1 MTNRISRLKTA
12 LFANTRE
19 ISLERALLYT
29 ASHRQTEGEPVIL
42 RRAKATAYILEHVEI
57 SIRDEELIAG
67 NRTVKPR
74 AGIMSPE
81 MDPYWLLKELDQF
94 PTRPQDR
101 FAISEEDKR
110 IYREELFPYWEKRS
124 MKDFINGQMTDEVK
138 AATSTQIFSINQTD
152 KGQGHIIIDY
162 PRLLNHGLGE
172 LVAQMQQHCQQ
183 QPENHFYQAALLLL
197 EASQK
202 HILRYAELAETMA
215 ANCTDAQR
223 REELLTIA
231 EISRHN
237 AQHKPQTFWQA
248 CQLFWYMNIILQYES
263 NASSLSL
270 GRFDQY
276 MLPFYQASLTQG
288 EDPAFLKELL
298 ESLWVKCND
307 IVLLR
312 STSSA
317 RYFAG
322 FPTGYTALLGGLTEN
337 GRSAVNVLSFLC
349 LDAYQSV
356 QLPQPNLG
364 VRTNALIDTP
374 FLMKT
379 AETIRLGTGIPQIFN
394 DEVVVPAFLNESN
407 ASSLSLGRFDQYM
420 LPFYQASLTQG
431 EDPAFLKELLESLWV
446 KCNDIVLLRS
456 TSSARYFAG
465 FPTGYTALLGG
476 LTENGRSAVNV
487 LSFLCLDAYQSV
499 QLPQP
504 NLGVRTNALID
515 TPFLMKTAET
525 IRLGTGIPQIF
536 NDEVVVPAFLNRGV
550 SLEDAR
556 DYSVV
561 GCVELSIPGR
571 TYGLH
576 DIAMFN
582 LLKVMEICLHEN
594 EGNAALT
601 YEGLLEQIRAKISHY
616 ITLMVEGSNICDIGH
631 RDWAPVP
638 LLSSFISDCLEKG
651 RDITDGGARYNFSG
665 VQGIGIAN
673 LSDSLHALKGMVFE
687 QQRLSFD
694 ELLSVLKA
702 NFATPEGEKVRA
714 RLINRFEKYGND
726 IDEVDNIS
734 AELLR
739 HYCKEVEKYQ
749 NPRGGYFTPGSYTVS
764 AHVPLGSVVGATP
777 DGRFAGEQLADGGLS
792 PMLGQD
798 AQGPTAVLKSVSKL
812 DNTLLSNGTLLNVK
826 FTPATLEGEAGL
838 RKLADFLRAF
848 TQLKLQHIQF
858 NVVNADT
865 LREAQQRPQDYAG
878 LVVRVAGY
886 SAFFVELSKEIQDD
900 IIRRTAHQ
908 L

>member
-1 MTNRISRLKTA
+1 MTNRIPRLKNA
-12 LFANTRE
+12 LFANPRE

-29 ASHRQTEGEPVIL
+29 ASHQQTEGEPVIL
-42 RRAKATAYILEHVEI
+42 RRAKATAHILDHVEI
-57 SIRDEELIAG
+57 AIRDEELIAG

-94 PTRPQDR
+94 AIRPQDR
-101 FAISEEDKR
+101 FEISDEDKQT
-110 IYREELFPYWEKRS
+110 YREVLYPYWENRS
-124 MKDFINGQMTDEVK
+124 MKDFINSQMTEEVK
-138 AATSTQIFSINQTD
+138 AAVGTQIFSVNQTD

-162 PRLLNHGLGE
+162 PRLLNNGLGA
-172 LVAQMQQHCQQ
+172 LVAEMRERCARDTQ
-183 QPENHFYQAALLLL
+183 NTFYAAALILL
-197 EASQK
+197 EASQR
-202 HILRYAELAETMA
+202 HILRYAALAEELAQSS
-215 ANCTDAQR
+215 DATR
-223 REELLTIA
+223 REELLA
-231 EISRHN
+231 MADISRHN

-248 CQLFWYMNIILQYES
+248 CQLFWYMNVILQYES
-263 NASSLSL
+263 NASSLSI

-288 EDPAFLKELL
+288 DDPAFLKELL

-307 IVLLR
+307 VVLLR

-364 VRTNALIDTP
+364 VRVNELIDRP
-374 FLMKT
+374 FLLKT

-394 DEVVVPAFLNESN
+394 DEV
-407 ASSLSLGRFDQYM
+407 
-420 LPFYQASLTQG
+420 
-431 EDPAFLKELLESLWV
+431 
-446 KCNDIVLLRS
+446 I
-456 TSSARYFAG
+456 
-465 FPTGYTALLGG
+465 
-476 LTENGRSAVNV
+476 
-487 LSFLCLDAYQSV
+487 
-499 QLPQP
+499 
-504 NLGVRTNALID
+504 
-515 TPFLMKTAET
+515 
-525 IRLGTGIPQIF
+525 
-536 NDEVVVPAFLNRGV
+536 VPAFLNRGV

-556 DYSVV
+556 DYAVV
-561 GCVELSIPGR
+561 GCVELSIPGK

-582 LLKVMEICLHEN
+582 LLKVMEIAMQEN
-594 EGNAALT
+594 EGNSGLT
-601 YEGLLEQIRAKISHY
+601 YEGLIEHIRARINHY
-616 ITLMVEGSNICDIGH
+616 IALMVEGSNICDIGH

-638 LLSSFISDCLEKG
+638 LLSSFISDCLETGK
-651 RDITDGGARYNFSG
+651 DITDGGARYNFSG

-673 LSDSLHALKGMVFE
+673 LSDSLHALKGLVFE

-694 ELLSVLKA
+694 KLLAVLKA

-726 IDEVDNIS
+726 IDDVDNIS

-739 HYCKEVEKYQ
+739 HYCKEVEKYR
-749 NPRGGYFTPGSYTVS
+749 NPRGGIFTPGSYTVS
-764 AHVPLGSVVGATP
+764 AHVPLGAVVGATP
-777 DGRFAGEQLADGGLS
+777 DGRLAGEQLADGGLS

-798 AQGPTAVLKSVSKL
+798 MQGPTAVLKSVSKL
-812 DNTLLSNGTLLNVK
+812 DNYLLSNGTLLNVK
-826 FTPATLEGEAGL
+826 FTPATLEGDAGL
-838 RKLADFLRAF
+838 QKLADFLRAF

-858 NVVNADT
+858 NVVNAET
-865 LREAQQRPQDYAG
+865 LREAQRRPQDFAG

>member
-1 MTNRISRLKTA
+1 MTNRTQRLKDR
-12 LFANTRE
+12 LFANPRE

-29 ASHRQTEGEPVIL
+29 ASHKQTEGEPVMI
-42 RRAKATAYILEHVEI
+42 RRAKATAWILDHVQI
-57 SIRDEELIAG
+57 SIRDDELIAG
-67 NRTVKPR
+67 NRTIKPR

-101 FAISEEDKR
+101 FNISEEDKR
-110 IYREELFPYWEKRS
+110 IYREELFPYWENRS
-124 MKDFINGQMTDEVK
+124 MKDFINAQMTDEVK
-138 AATSTQIFSINQTD
+138 NAVSTQIFSVNQTD

-162 PRLLNHGLGE
+162 PRLLENGLAA
-172 LVAQMQQHCQQ
+172 LVTEIKAVRQQHPQ
-183 QPENHFYQAALLLL
+183 NSFYQAVLILL
-197 EASQK
+197 EASRR
-202 HILRYAELAETMA
+202 HILRYAALADEMA
-215 ANCTDAQR
+215 ADCADEQR
-223 REELLTIA
+223 RKELETIA
-231 EISRHN
+231 NISRHN
-237 AQHKPQTFWQA
+237 AVHRPEDFWQA

-263 NASSLSL
+263 NASSISL

-276 MLPFYQASLTQG
+276 MLPYYQASLNRGQ
-288 EDPAFLKELL
+288 DPQFLQELL

-322 FPTGYTALLGGLTEN
+322 FPTGYTALLGGLTET
-337 GRSAVNVLSFLC
+337 GRSAVNILSFLS
-349 LDAYQSV
+349 LDAYQNV
-356 QLPQPNLG
+356 RLPQPNLG
-364 VRTNALIDTP
+364 VRVNELIDRP
-374 FLMKT
+374 FLRKT

-394 DEVVVPAFLNESN
+394 DEVV
-407 ASSLSLGRFDQYM
+407 
-420 LPFYQASLTQG
+420 
-431 EDPAFLKELLESLWV
+431 
-446 KCNDIVLLRS
+446 I
-456 TSSARYFAG
+456 
-465 FPTGYTALLGG
+465 
-476 LTENGRSAVNV
+476 
-487 LSFLCLDAYQSV
+487 
-499 QLPQP
+499 
-504 NLGVRTNALID
+504 
-515 TPFLMKTAET
+515 
-525 IRLGTGIPQIF
+525 
-536 NDEVVVPAFLNRGV
+536 PAFLNRGV

-582 LLKVMEICLHEN
+582 LLKVMEIVMLEN
-594 EGNAALT
+594 ESNPDIT
-601 YEGLLEQIRAKISHY
+601 WDGLINQIRDKIRYY
-616 ITLMVEGSNICDIGH
+616 IKLMVEGSNICDIGH

-638 LLSSFISDCLEKG
+638 LLSSFIEDCVQHG
-651 RDITDGGARYNFSG
+651 QDITAGGARYNFSG

-687 QQRLSFD
+687 QKRLSFA
-694 ELLSVLKA
+694 ELIAVLKA
-702 NFATPEGEKVRA
+702 NFQTPEGEKIRA

-734 AELLR
+734 ADLLR
-739 HYCKEVEKYQ
+739 FYCKEVEQYQ
-749 NPRGGYFTPGSYTVS
+749 NPRGGQFTPGSYTVS

-777 DGRFAGEQLADGGLS
+777 DGRLAGEQLADGGLS

-798 AQGPTAVLKSVSKL
+798 VQGPTAVLKSVSKL
-812 DNTLLSNGTLLNVK
+812 DNFLLSNGTLLNVK
-826 FTPATLEGEAGL
+826 FTPATLAGDSGL
-838 RKLADFLRAF
+838 NKLADFLQAF
-848 TQLKLQHIQF
+848 TRLKLQHIQF

-865 LREAQQRPQDYAG
+865 LREAQQRPQDFAG

-886 SAFFVELSKEIQDD
+886 SAFFVELSQEIQDD

>member
-1 MTNRISRLKTA
+1 MTNRIQRLKDA
-12 LFANTRE
+12 LFASPRE

-29 ASHRQTEGEPVIL
+29 ESHQQTEGEPVIL
-42 RRAKATAYILEHVEI
+42 RRAKATAYILDHVEI
-57 SIRDEELIAG
+57 AIRDDELIAG

-81 MDPYWLLKELDQF
+81 MDPYWLLKELEQF
-94 PTRPQDR
+94 ATRPQDR
-101 FAISEEDKR
+101 FTISEEDKR
-110 IYREELFPYWEKRS
+110 LYRDVLYPYWEKRS
-124 MKDFINGQMTDEVK
+124 MKDFINSQMTDEVK
-138 AATSTQIFSINQTD
+138 AAVSTQIFSVNQTD

-162 PRLLNHGLGE
+162 PRLLNNGLGA
-172 LVAQMQQHCQQ
+172 LVAEMNEHCQREPQ
-183 QPENHFYQAALLLL
+183 NDFYQAALMLL
-197 EASQK
+197 EASQR
-202 HILRYAELAETMA
+202 HILRYAALAEEMA
-215 ANCTDAQR
+215 EGYDETR
-223 REELLTIA
+223 RQELLTIA
-231 EISRHN
+231 ANSRHN

-248 CQLFWYMNIILQYES
+248 CQLFWYMNVILQYES
-263 NASSLSL
+263 NASSLSI

-288 EDPAFLKELL
+288 EDPAFLKEVL

-307 IVLLR
+307 VVLLR

-349 LDAYQSV
+349 LDAYQSI

-364 VRTNALIDTP
+364 VRVNEFIDRP
-374 FLMKT
+374 FL
-379 AETIRLGTGIPQIFN
+379 L
-394 DEVVVPAFLNESN
+394 
-407 ASSLSLGRFDQYM
+407 
-420 LPFYQASLTQG
+420 
-431 EDPAFLKELLESLWV
+431 
-446 KCNDIVLLRS
+446 
-456 TSSARYFAG
+456 
-465 FPTGYTALLGG
+465 
-476 LTENGRSAVNV
+476 
-487 LSFLCLDAYQSV
+487 
-499 QLPQP
+499 
-504 NLGVRTNALID
+504 
-515 TPFLMKTAET
+515 KTAET

-556 DYSVV
+556 DYAVV
-561 GCVELSIPGR
+561 GCVELSIPGK

-582 LLKVMEICLHEN
+582 LLKVMEIAMLEN
-594 EGNAALT
+594 EGNADLSYDAL
-601 YEGLLEQIRAKISHY
+601 LDHIRDKINHY
-616 ITLMVEGSNICDIGH
+616 IALMVEGSNICDIGH

-638 LLSSFISDCLEKG
+638 LLSSFISDCLGSGK
-651 RDITDGGARYNFSG
+651 DITDGGARYNFSG

-673 LSDSLHALKGMVFE
+673 LSDSLHALKGLVFE

-694 ELLSVLKA
+694 ELLAVLKA
-702 NFATPEGEKVRA
+702 NFATPEGEKIRA

-739 HYCKEVEKYQ
+739 HYCKEVEKYR
-749 NPRGGYFTPGSYTVS
+749 NPRGGQFTPGSYTVS
-764 AHVPLGSVVGATP
+764 AHVPLGAVVGATP

-798 AQGPTAVLKSVSKL
+798 MQGPTAVLKSVSKL
-812 DNTLLSNGTLLNVK
+812 DNYLLSNGTLLNVK

-838 RKLADFLRAF
+838 HKLADFLRAF
-848 TQLKLQHIQF
+848 TQLKLQHVQF

-865 LREAQQRPQDYAG
+865 LREAQQRPQDFAG

>member
-1 MTNRISRLKTA
+1 MTNRIQRLKDA
-12 LFANTRE
+12 LFASPRE

-29 ASHRQTEGEPVIL
+29 ESHQQTEGEPVIL
-42 RRAKATAYILEHVEI
+42 RRAKATAYILDKVEI
-57 SIRDEELIAG
+57 AIRDDELIAG

-81 MDPYWLLKELDQF
+81 MDPYWLLKELEQF
-94 PTRPQDR
+94 ATRPQDR
-101 FAISEEDKR
+101 FTISEDDKR
-110 IYREELFPYWEKRS
+110 LYRDVLYPYWEKRS
-124 MKDFINGQMTDEVK
+124 MKDFINSQMTGEVK
-138 AATSTQIFSINQTD
+138 AAVSTQIFSVNQTD

-162 PRLLNHGLGE
+162 SRLLNNGLGA
-172 LVAQMQQHCQQ
+172 LVAEMDEHCQREPQ
-183 QPENHFYQAALLLL
+183 NHFYQAALLLL
-197 EASQK
+197 EASQR
-202 HILRYAELAETMA
+202 HILRYAALAEA
-215 ANCTDAQR
+215 IAERSDEPR
-223 REELLTIA
+223 RQELLTIA
-231 EISRHN
+231 ANSRHN
-237 AQHKPQTFWQA
+237 ARYKPQTFWQA
-248 CQLFWYMNIILQYES
+248 CQLFWYMNVILQYES
-263 NASSLSL
+263 NASSLSI

-288 EDPAFLKELL
+288 EDSAFLKELL

-349 LDAYQSV
+349 LDAYQSI

-364 VRTNALIDTP
+364 VRVNEFIDRP
-374 FLMKT
+374 FL
-379 AETIRLGTGIPQIFN
+379 L
-394 DEVVVPAFLNESN
+394 
-407 ASSLSLGRFDQYM
+407 
-420 LPFYQASLTQG
+420 
-431 EDPAFLKELLESLWV
+431 
-446 KCNDIVLLRS
+446 
-456 TSSARYFAG
+456 
-465 FPTGYTALLGG
+465 
-476 LTENGRSAVNV
+476 
-487 LSFLCLDAYQSV
+487 
-499 QLPQP
+499 
-504 NLGVRTNALID
+504 
-515 TPFLMKTAET
+515 KTAET

-556 DYSVV
+556 DYAVV
-561 GCVELSIPGR
+561 GCVELSIPGK

-582 LLKVMEICLHEN
+582 LLKVMEIAMQEN
-594 EGNAALT
+594 EGNADLS
-601 YEGLLEQIRAKISHY
+601 YDGLLEHIRHKINHY
-616 ITLMVEGSNICDIGH
+616 IALMVEGSNICDIGH

-638 LLSSFISDCLEKG
+638 LLSSFISDCLVNGK
-651 RDITDGGARYNFSG
+651 DITEGGARYNFSG

-673 LSDSLHALKGMVFE
+673 LSDSLHALKGLVFE

-694 ELLSVLKA
+694 ELLAVLKA
-702 NFATPEGEKVRA
+702 NFATPEGEKIRA

-739 HYCKEVEKYQ
+739 HYCKEVEKYR
-749 NPRGGYFTPGSYTVS
+749 NPRGGQFTPGSYTVS
-764 AHVPLGSVVGATP
+764 AHVPLGAVVGATP

-798 AQGPTAVLKSVSKL
+798 MQGPTAVLKSVSKL
-812 DNTLLSNGTLLNVK
+812 DNYLLSNGTLLNVK
-826 FTPATLEGEAGL
+826 FTPATLEGDAGL
-838 RKLADFLRAF
+838 QKLADFLRAF
-848 TQLKLQHIQF
+848 TQLKLQHVQF

-865 LREAQQRPQDYAG
+865 LREAQQRPQDFAG

>member
-1 MTNRISRLKTA
+1 MTNRTQRLKDR
-12 LFANTRE
+12 LFANPRE

-29 ASHRQTEGEPVIL
+29 ASHKQTEGEPVMI
-42 RRAKATAYILEHVEI
+42 RRAKATAWVLDHVQI
-57 SIRDEELIAG
+57 SIRDDELIAG
-67 NRTVKPR
+67 NRTIKPR

-101 FAISEEDKR
+101 FNISEEDKR
-110 IYREELFPYWEKRS
+110 IYREELFPYWENRS
-124 MKDFINGQMTDEVK
+124 MKDFINSQMTDEVK
-138 AATSTQIFSINQTD
+138 TAVSTQIFSVNQTD

-162 PRLLNHGLGE
+162 PRLLENGLAA
-172 LVAQMQQHCQQ
+172 LVAELKALNKQHPQ
-183 QPENHFYQAALLLL
+183 NSFYQAVLILL
-197 EASQK
+197 EASQR
-202 HILRYAELAETMA
+202 HILRYAALADEMA
-215 ANCTDAQR
+215 ADCADEQR
-223 REELLTIA
+223 RKELETIA
-231 EISRHN
+231 NISRHN
-237 AQHKPQTFWQA
+237 AVHRPEDFWQA

-263 NASSLSL
+263 NASSISL

-276 MLPFYQASLTQG
+276 MLPYYQASLNRGQ
-288 EDPAFLKELL
+288 DPQFLQELL

-322 FPTGYTALLGGLTEN
+322 FPTGYTALLGGLTET
-337 GRSAVNVLSFLC
+337 GRSAVNILSFLS
-349 LDAYQSV
+349 LDAYQNV
-356 QLPQPNLG
+356 RLPQPNLG
-364 VRTNALIDTP
+364 VRVNELIDRP
-374 FLMKT
+374 FLRKT

-394 DEVVVPAFLNESN
+394 DEVV
-407 ASSLSLGRFDQYM
+407 
-420 LPFYQASLTQG
+420 
-431 EDPAFLKELLESLWV
+431 
-446 KCNDIVLLRS
+446 I
-456 TSSARYFAG
+456 
-465 FPTGYTALLGG
+465 
-476 LTENGRSAVNV
+476 
-487 LSFLCLDAYQSV
+487 
-499 QLPQP
+499 
-504 NLGVRTNALID
+504 
-515 TPFLMKTAET
+515 
-525 IRLGTGIPQIF
+525 
-536 NDEVVVPAFLNRGV
+536 PAFLNRGV

-582 LLKVMEICLHEN
+582 LLKVMEIVMLEN
-594 EGNAALT
+594 ESNPDIT
-601 YEGLLEQIRAKISHY
+601 WDGLINQIRDKIRYY
-616 ITLMVEGSNICDIGH
+616 IKLMVEGSNICDIGH

-638 LLSSFISDCLEKG
+638 LLSSFIEDCVQHG
-651 RDITDGGARYNFSG
+651 QDITEGGARYNFSG

-687 QQRLSFD
+687 QKRLSFA
-694 ELLSVLKA
+694 ELIAVLKA
-702 NFATPEGEKVRA
+702 NFQTPEGEKIRA

-734 AELLR
+734 ADLLR
-739 HYCKEVEKYQ
+739 FYCKEVERYQ
-749 NPRGGYFTPGSYTVS
+749 NPRGGHFTPGSYTVS

-777 DGRFAGEQLADGGLS
+777 DGRLAGEQLADGGLS

-798 AQGPTAVLKSVSKL
+798 VQGPTAVLKSVSKL
-812 DNTLLSNGTLLNVK
+812 DNFLLSNGTLLNVK
-826 FTPATLEGEAGL
+826 FTPATLAGDSGL
-838 RKLADFLRAF
+838 NKLADFLQAF
-848 TQLKLQHIQF
+848 TRLRLQHIQF

-865 LREAQQRPQDYAG
+865 LREAQQRPQDFAG

-886 SAFFVELSKEIQDD
+886 SAFFVELSQEIQDD

>member
-1 MTNRISRLKTA
+1 MTNRTQRLKDA
-12 LFANTRE
+12 LFASPRE

-29 ASHRQTEGEPVIL
+29 ASHRQTEGEPVII
-42 RRAKATAYILEHVEI
+42 RRAKATAYILDHVNI
-57 SIRDEELIAG
+57 AIRDEELIAG

-74 AGIMSPE
+74 AGIISPE

-94 PTRPQDR
+94 ATRSQDR
-101 FAISEEDKR
+101 FDISDEDKQT
-110 IYREELFPYWEKRS
+110 YRDVLYPYWEKRS
-124 MKDFINGQMTDEVK
+124 MKDFINSQMTAEVK
-138 AATSTQIFSINQTD
+138 AAVATQIFSVNQTD

-162 PRLLNHGLGE
+162 PRLLNNGLGA
-172 LVAQMQQHCQQ
+172 LVAEMREHCARDAH
-183 QPENHFYQAALLLL
+183 NAFYAAALLLL
-197 EASQK
+197 EASQR
-202 HILRYAELAETMA
+202 HILRYASLAEA
-215 ANCTDAQR
+215 LAVNSDAPR
-223 REELLTIA
+223 REELLKIA
-231 EISRHN
+231 DISRHN

-248 CQLFWYMNIILQYES
+248 CQLFWYMNVILQYES
-263 NASSLSL
+263 NASSLSI

-276 MLPFYQASLTQG
+276 MLPFYQASLSQG
-288 EDPAFLKELL
+288 EEPAFLKELL

-307 IVLLR
+307 VVLLR

-322 FPTGYTALLGGLTEN
+322 FPTGYTALLGGLTES

-364 VRTNALIDTP
+364 VRVNELID
-374 FLMKT
+374 
-379 AETIRLGTGIPQIFN
+379 R
-394 DEVVVPAFLNESN
+394 
-407 ASSLSLGRFDQYM
+407 
-420 LPFYQASLTQG
+420 
-431 EDPAFLKELLESLWV
+431 
-446 KCNDIVLLRS
+446 
-456 TSSARYFAG
+456 
-465 FPTGYTALLGG
+465 
-476 LTENGRSAVNV
+476 
-487 LSFLCLDAYQSV
+487 SFLL
-499 QLPQP
+499 
-504 NLGVRTNALID
+504 
-515 TPFLMKTAET
+515 KTAET

-556 DYSVV
+556 DYAVV
-561 GCVELSIPGR
+561 GCVELSIPGK

-582 LLKVMEICLHEN
+582 LLKVMEIAMQEN
-594 EGNAALT
+594 EGNAGLT
-601 YEGLLEQIRAKISHY
+601 YEELLEHIRSKINHY
-616 ITLMVEGSNICDIGH
+616 IALMAEGSNICDIGH

-638 LLSSFISDCLEKG
+638 LLSSFISDCLDAGK
-651 RDITDGGARYNFSG
+651 DITEGGARYNFSG

-673 LSDSLHALKGMVFE
+673 LSDSLHALKGLVFE
-687 QQRLSFD
+687 QQRLSFN
-694 ELLSVLKA
+694 ELLAVLKA
-702 NFATPEGEKVRA
+702 NFATPDGEKIRA

-726 IDEVDNIS
+726 IDDVDNIS

-739 HYCKEVEKYQ
+739 HYCKEVEKYR
-749 NPRGGYFTPGSYTVS
+749 NPRGGQFTPGSYTVS
-764 AHVPLGSVVGATP
+764 AHVPLGAVVGATP

-798 AQGPTAVLKSVSKL
+798 MQGPTAVLKSVSKL
-812 DNTLLSNGTLLNVK
+812 DNYLLSNGTLLNVK
-826 FTPATLEGEAGL
+826 FTPATLEGDAGL
-838 RKLADFLRAF
+838 QKLADFLRAF

-865 LREAQQRPQDYAG
+865 LREAQQRPQDFAG

>member
-1 MTNRISRLKTA
+1 MEFVMTNRTQRLKDR
-12 LFANTRE
+12 LFANPRE

-29 ASHRQTEGEPVIL
+29 ASHKQTEGEPVMI
-42 RRAKATAYILEHVEI
+42 RRAKATAWILDHVQI
-57 SIRDEELIAG
+57 SIRDDELIAG
-67 NRTVKPR
+67 NRTIKPR

-101 FAISEEDKR
+101 FNISEEDKR
-110 IYREELFPYWEKRS
+110 IYREELFPYWENRS
-124 MKDFINGQMTDEVK
+124 MKDFINAQMTDEVK
-138 AATSTQIFSINQTD
+138 NAVSTQIFSVNQTD

-162 PRLLNHGLGE
+162 PRLLENGLAA
-172 LVAQMQQHCQQ
+172 LVTEIKAVRQQHPQ
-183 QPENHFYQAALLLL
+183 NSFYQAVLILL
-197 EASQK
+197 EASQR
-202 HILRYAELAETMA
+202 HILRYAALADEMA
-215 ANCTDAQR
+215 ADCADEQR
-223 REELLTIA
+223 RKELETIA
-231 EISRHN
+231 NISRHN
-237 AQHKPQTFWQA
+237 AVHRPEDFWQA

-263 NASSLSL
+263 NASSISL

-276 MLPFYQASLTQG
+276 MLPYYQASLNRGQ
-288 EDPAFLKELL
+288 DPQFLQELL

-322 FPTGYTALLGGLTEN
+322 FPTGYTALLGGLTET
-337 GRSAVNVLSFLC
+337 GRSAVNILSFLS
-349 LDAYQSV
+349 LDAYQNV
-356 QLPQPNLG
+356 RLPQPNLG
-364 VRTNALIDTP
+364 VRVNELIDRP
-374 FLMKT
+374 FLRKT

-394 DEVVVPAFLNESN
+394 DEVV
-407 ASSLSLGRFDQYM
+407 
-420 LPFYQASLTQG
+420 
-431 EDPAFLKELLESLWV
+431 
-446 KCNDIVLLRS
+446 I
-456 TSSARYFAG
+456 
-465 FPTGYTALLGG
+465 
-476 LTENGRSAVNV
+476 
-487 LSFLCLDAYQSV
+487 
-499 QLPQP
+499 
-504 NLGVRTNALID
+504 
-515 TPFLMKTAET
+515 
-525 IRLGTGIPQIF
+525 
-536 NDEVVVPAFLNRGV
+536 PAFLNRGV

-582 LLKVMEICLHEN
+582 LLKVMEIVMLEN
-594 EGNAALT
+594 ESNPDIT
-601 YEGLLEQIRAKISHY
+601 WDGLINQIRDKIRYY
-616 ITLMVEGSNICDIGH
+616 IKLMVEGSNICDIGH

-638 LLSSFISDCLEKG
+638 LLSSFIEDCVQHG
-651 RDITDGGARYNFSG
+651 QDITAGGARYNFSG

-687 QQRLSFD
+687 QKRLSFA
-694 ELLSVLKA
+694 ELIAVLKA
-702 NFATPEGEKVRA
+702 NFQTPEGEKIRA

-734 AELLR
+734 ADLLR
-739 HYCKEVEKYQ
+739 FYCKEVEQYQ
-749 NPRGGYFTPGSYTVS
+749 NPRGGQFTPGSYTVS

-777 DGRFAGEQLADGGLS
+777 DGRLAGEQLADGGLS

-798 AQGPTAVLKSVSKL
+798 VQGPTAVLKSVSKL
-812 DNTLLSNGTLLNVK
+812 DNFLLSNGTLLNVK
-826 FTPATLEGEAGL
+826 FTPATLAGDSGL
-838 RKLADFLRAF
+838 NKLADFLQAF
-848 TQLKLQHIQF
+848 TRLRLQHIQF

-865 LREAQQRPQDYAG
+865 LREAQQRPQDFAG

-886 SAFFVELSKEIQDD
+886 SAFFVELSQEIQDD

>member
-1 MTNRISRLKTA
+1 MTNRTQRLKDA
-12 LFANTRE
+12 LFANPRE

-29 ASHRQTEGEPVIL
+29 ASYQQTEGEPVML
-42 RRAKATAYILEHVEI
+42 RRAKATAYILDHVNI
-57 SIRDEELIAG
+57 AIRDEELIAG

-94 PTRPQDR
+94 ATRPQDR
-101 FAISEEDKR
+101 FDISDEDKQT
-110 IYREELFPYWEKRS
+110 YREVLYPWWEKRS
-124 MKDFINGQMTDEVK
+124 MKDFINSQMTDEVK
-138 AATSTQIFSINQTD
+138 AAVGTQIFSVNQTD

-162 PRLLNHGLGE
+162 PRLLNNGLGA
-172 LVAQMQQHCQQ
+172 LVEEMREHCTRDT
-183 QPENHFYQAALLLL
+183 ENTFYAAALILL
-197 EASQK
+197 EASQR
-202 HILRYAELAETMA
+202 HILRYAVLAEEVATA
-215 ANCTDAQR
+215 SHGSR
-223 REELLTIA
+223 REELLKIA
-231 EISRHN
+231 ENSRHN

-248 CQLFWYMNIILQYES
+248 CQLFWYMNVILQYES
-263 NASSLSL
+263 NASSLSI

-276 MLPFYQASLTQG
+276 MLPFYQASLSQG
-288 EDPAFLKELL
+288 DDPAFLKELL

-307 IVLLR
+307 VVLLR

-322 FPTGYTALLGGLTEN
+322 FPTGYTALLGGLTES

-364 VRTNALIDTP
+364 VRVNELIDRP
-374 FLMKT
+374 FL
-379 AETIRLGTGIPQIFN
+379 L
-394 DEVVVPAFLNESN
+394 
-407 ASSLSLGRFDQYM
+407 
-420 LPFYQASLTQG
+420 
-431 EDPAFLKELLESLWV
+431 
-446 KCNDIVLLRS
+446 
-456 TSSARYFAG
+456 
-465 FPTGYTALLGG
+465 
-476 LTENGRSAVNV
+476 
-487 LSFLCLDAYQSV
+487 
-499 QLPQP
+499 
-504 NLGVRTNALID
+504 
-515 TPFLMKTAET
+515 KTAET

-556 DYSVV
+556 DYAVV
-561 GCVELSIPGR
+561 GCVELSIPGK

-582 LLKVMEICLHEN
+582 LLKVMEIAMQEN
-594 EGNAALT
+594 EGNADLS
-601 YEGLLEQIRAKISHY
+601 YEELLRHIRVKINHY
-616 ITLMVEGSNICDIGH
+616 IALMVEGSNICDIGH

-638 LLSSFISDCLEKG
+638 LLSSFISDCLVTG

-673 LSDSLHALKGMVFE
+673 LSDSLHALKGLVFE

-694 ELLSVLKA
+694 ELLAVLKA

-726 IDEVDNIS
+726 IDDVDNIS

-739 HYCKEVEKYQ
+739 HYCKEVEKYR
-749 NPRGGYFTPGSYTVS
+749 NPRGGQFTPGSYTVS
-764 AHVPLGSVVGATP
+764 AHVPLGAVVGATP
-777 DGRFAGEQLADGGLS
+777 DGRLAGEQLADGGLS

-798 AQGPTAVLKSVSKL
+798 MQGPTAVLKSVSKL
-812 DNTLLSNGTLLNVK
+812 DNYLLSNGTLLNVK
-826 FTPATLEGEAGL
+826 FTPATLEGDAGL
-838 RKLADFLRAF
+838 QKLADFLRAF

-865 LREAQQRPQDYAG
+865 LREAQQRPQDFAG

>member
-1 MTNRISRLKTA
+1 MTNRTQRLKDA
-12 LFANTRE
+12 LFASPRE

-29 ASHRQTEGEPVIL
+29 ASHQQTEGEPVII
-42 RRAKATAYILEHVEI
+42 RRAKATAYILDHVNI
-57 SIRDEELIAG
+57 AIRDEELIAG

-94 PTRPQDR
+94 STRPQDR
-101 FAISEEDKR
+101 FEIGEADKQT
-110 IYREELFPYWEKRS
+110 YRDVLYPYWEKRS
-124 MKDFINGQMTDEVK
+124 MKDFINSQMTDEVK
-138 AATSTQIFSINQTD
+138 AAVGTQIFSVNQTD

-162 PRLLNHGLGE
+162 PRLLNNGLGA
-172 LVAQMQQHCQQ
+172 LVEHMREYCARDAQ
-183 QPENHFYQAALLLL
+183 NTFYAAALILL
-197 EASQK
+197 EASQR
-202 HILRYAELAETMA
+202 HILRYAALAETLA
-215 ANCTDAQR
+215 IGCDDASR
-223 REELLTIA
+223 REELRKIA

-248 CQLFWYMNIILQYES
+248 CQLFWYMNVILQYES
-263 NASSLSL
+263 NASSLSI

-276 MLPFYQASLTQG
+276 MLPFYQASLSQG
-288 EDPAFLKELL
+288 DDPAFLKELL

-307 IVLLR
+307 VVLLR

-322 FPTGYTALLGGLTEN
+322 FPTGYTALLGGLTES

-364 VRTNALIDTP
+364 VRVNELIDSP
-374 FLMKT
+374 FL
-379 AETIRLGTGIPQIFN
+379 L
-394 DEVVVPAFLNESN
+394 
-407 ASSLSLGRFDQYM
+407 
-420 LPFYQASLTQG
+420 
-431 EDPAFLKELLESLWV
+431 
-446 KCNDIVLLRS
+446 
-456 TSSARYFAG
+456 
-465 FPTGYTALLGG
+465 
-476 LTENGRSAVNV
+476 
-487 LSFLCLDAYQSV
+487 
-499 QLPQP
+499 
-504 NLGVRTNALID
+504 
-515 TPFLMKTAET
+515 KTAET

-556 DYSVV
+556 DYAVV
-561 GCVELSIPGR
+561 GCVELSIPGK

-582 LLKVMEICLHEN
+582 LLKVMEIAMQEN
-594 EGNAALT
+594 EGNAALS
-601 YEGLLEQIRAKISHY
+601 YEGLLDHIRAKINHY
-616 ITLMVEGSNICDIGH
+616 IALMVEGSNICDIGH

-638 LLSSFISDCLEKG
+638 LLSSFISDCLESGK
-651 RDITDGGARYNFSG
+651 DITDGGARYNFSG

-673 LSDSLHALKGMVFE
+673 LSDSLHALKGLVFE

-694 ELLSVLKA
+694 ELLAVLKA

-726 IDEVDNIS
+726 IDDVDNIS

-739 HYCKEVEKYQ
+739 HYCKEVEKYR
-749 NPRGGYFTPGSYTVS
+749 NPRGGQFTPGSYTVS
-764 AHVPLGSVVGATP
+764 AHVPLGAVVGATP

-798 AQGPTAVLKSVSKL
+798 MQGPTAELKSVSKL
-812 DNTLLSNGTLLNVK
+812 DNYLLSNGTLLNVK
-826 FTPATLEGEAGL
+826 FTPATLEGDAGL
-838 RKLADFLRAF
+838 QKLADFLRAF

-858 NVVNADT
+858 NVVNAET
-865 LREAQQRPQDYAG
+865 LREAQQRPQDFAG

>member
-1 MTNRISRLKTA
+1 MTHRIQRLKDA
-12 LFANTRE
+12 LFAHPRE

-29 ASHRQTEGEPVIL
+29 ESHRQTEGEPVMI
-42 RRAKATAYILEHVEI
+42 RRAKATAHILDNVAI
-57 SIRDEELIAG
+57 SIRDDELIAG
-67 NRTVKPR
+67 NRTIKPR

-101 FAISEEDKR
+101 FAISDDDKR
-110 IYREELFPYWEKRS
+110 CYREELFPYWEKRS

-138 AATSTQIFSINQTD
+138 TAVGTQIFSVNQTD

-162 PRLLNHGLGE
+162 PRLLNNGLAA
-172 LVAQMQQHCQQ
+172 LVSEMKAHCAQ
-183 QPENHFYQAALLLL
+183 QPENHFYAAVLIVL
-197 EASQK
+197 EAAQR
-202 HILRYAELAETMA
+202 HILRYAVLAETLA
-215 ANCTDAQR
+215 AACPDATR
-223 REELLTIA
+223 RQELLSIA
-231 EISRHN
+231 ATSRHN
-237 AQHKPQTFWQA
+237 AEQRPEDFHQA

-263 NASSLSL
+263 NASSISL

-276 MLPFYQASLTQG
+276 MLPFWQASLNRGVDAQT
-288 EDPAFLKELL
+288 LRELL

-337 GRSAVNVLSFLC
+337 GRSAVNALSFMC

-356 QLPQPNLG
+356 RLPQPNLG
-364 VRTNALIDTP
+364 VRVNELIDRP
-374 FLMKT
+374 FL
-379 AETIRLGTGIPQIFN
+379 R
-394 DEVVVPAFLNESN
+394 
-407 ASSLSLGRFDQYM
+407 
-420 LPFYQASLTQG
+420 
-431 EDPAFLKELLESLWV
+431 
-446 KCNDIVLLRS
+446 
-456 TSSARYFAG
+456 
-465 FPTGYTALLGG
+465 
-476 LTENGRSAVNV
+476 
-487 LSFLCLDAYQSV
+487 
-499 QLPQP
+499 
-504 NLGVRTNALID
+504 
-515 TPFLMKTAET
+515 KTAET

-556 DYSVV
+556 DYAVV

-582 LLKVMEICLHEN
+582 LLKVMEIVLHEN
-594 EGNAALT
+594 EGNPDIT
-601 YEGLLEQIRAKISHY
+601 WEGLQTQIRDKIRHY
-616 ITLMVEGSNICDIGH
+616 IKLMVEGSNICDIGH

-638 LLSSFISDCLEKG
+638 LLSSFISDCLKNG
-651 RDITDGGARYNFSG
+651 QDITEGGARYNFSG

-673 LSDSLHALKGMVFE
+673 LSDSLHALKGMVFD
-687 QQRLSFD
+687 QQRMSFD
-694 ELLSVLKA
+694 ELLAVLKA
-702 NFATPEGEKVRA
+702 NFETPEGKEVRA

-734 AELLR
+734 ADLLR
-739 HYCKEVEKYQ
+739 FYCKEVEKYR
-749 NPRGGYFTPGSYTVS
+749 NPRGGQFTPGSYTVS

-798 AQGPTAVLKSVSKL
+798 CQGPTAVLKSVSKL
-812 DNTLLSNGTLLNVK
+812 DNYLLSNGTLLNVK
-826 FTPATLEGEAGL
+826 FTPATLEGEGGL
-838 RKLADFLRAF
+838 NKLSDFLLAF
-848 TQLKLQHIQF
+848 TKLKLQHVQF
-858 NVVNADT
+858 NVVNADM
-865 LREAQQRPQDYAG
+865 LREAQQRPQDFAG

>member
-1 MTNRISRLKTA
+1 MTNRTQRLKDR
-12 LFANTRE
+12 LFANPRE

-29 ASHRQTEGEPVIL
+29 ASHKQTEGEPVMI
-42 RRAKATAYILEHVEI
+42 RRAKATAWILDHVQI
-57 SIRDEELIAG
+57 SIRDDELIAG
-67 NRTVKPR
+67 NRTIKPR

-101 FAISEEDKR
+101 FNISEEDKR
-110 IYREELFPYWEKRS
+110 IYREELFPYWENRS
-124 MKDFINGQMTDEVK
+124 MKDFINAQMTDEVK
-138 AATSTQIFSINQTD
+138 NAVSTQIFSVNQTD

-162 PRLLNHGLGE
+162 PRLLENGLAA
-172 LVAQMQQHCQQ
+172 LVTEIKAVRQQHPQ
-183 QPENHFYQAALLLL
+183 NSFYQAVLILL
-197 EASQK
+197 EASQR
-202 HILRYAELAETMA
+202 HILRYAALADEMA
-215 ANCTDAQR
+215 ADCADEQR
-223 REELLTIA
+223 RKELETIA
-231 EISRHN
+231 NISRHN
-237 AQHKPQTFWQA
+237 AVHRPEDFWQA

-263 NASSLSL
+263 NASSISL

-276 MLPFYQASLTQG
+276 MLPYYQASLNRGQ
-288 EDPAFLKELL
+288 DPQFLQELL

-322 FPTGYTALLGGLTEN
+322 FPTGYTALLGGLTET
-337 GRSAVNVLSFLC
+337 GRSAVNILSFLS
-349 LDAYQSV
+349 LDAYQNV
-356 QLPQPNLG
+356 RLPQPNLG
-364 VRTNALIDTP
+364 VRVNELIDRP
-374 FLMKT
+374 FLRKT

-394 DEVVVPAFLNESN
+394 DEVV
-407 ASSLSLGRFDQYM
+407 
-420 LPFYQASLTQG
+420 
-431 EDPAFLKELLESLWV
+431 
-446 KCNDIVLLRS
+446 I
-456 TSSARYFAG
+456 
-465 FPTGYTALLGG
+465 
-476 LTENGRSAVNV
+476 
-487 LSFLCLDAYQSV
+487 
-499 QLPQP
+499 
-504 NLGVRTNALID
+504 
-515 TPFLMKTAET
+515 
-525 IRLGTGIPQIF
+525 
-536 NDEVVVPAFLNRGV
+536 PAFLNRGV

-582 LLKVMEICLHEN
+582 LLKVMEIVMLEN
-594 EGNAALT
+594 ESNPDIT
-601 YEGLLEQIRAKISHY
+601 WDGLINQIRDKIRYY
-616 ITLMVEGSNICDIGH
+616 IKLMVEGSNICDIGH

-638 LLSSFISDCLEKG
+638 LLSSFIEDCVQHG
-651 RDITDGGARYNFSG
+651 QDITAGGARYNFSG

-687 QQRLSFD
+687 QKRLSFA
-694 ELLSVLKA
+694 ELIAVLKA
-702 NFATPEGEKVRA
+702 NFQTPEGEKIRA

-734 AELLR
+734 ADLLR
-739 HYCKEVEKYQ
+739 FYCKEVEQYQ
-749 NPRGGYFTPGSYTVS
+749 NPRGGQFTPGSYTVS

-777 DGRFAGEQLADGGLS
+777 DGRLAGEQLADGGLS

-798 AQGPTAVLKSVSKL
+798 VQGPTAVLKSVSKL
-812 DNTLLSNGTLLNVK
+812 DNFLLSNGTLLNVK
-826 FTPATLEGEAGL
+826 FTPATLAGDSGL
-838 RKLADFLRAF
+838 NKLADFLQAF
-848 TQLKLQHIQF
+848 TRLRLQHIQF

-865 LREAQQRPQDYAG
+865 LRDAQQRPQDFAG

-886 SAFFVELSKEIQDD
+886 SAFFVELSQEIQDD

>member
-1 MTNRISRLKTA
+1 MTNRTQRLKDA
-12 LFANTRE
+12 LFASPRE

-29 ASHRQTEGEPVIL
+29 ASHQQTEGEPVIL
-42 RRAKATAYILEHVEI
+42 RRAKATAYILDHVNI
-57 SIRDEELIAG
+57 AIRDEELIAG

-94 PTRPQDR
+94 ATRPQDR
-101 FAISEEDKR
+101 FEISEEDKQ
-110 IYREELFPYWEKRS
+110 IYRDVLYPYWEKRS
-124 MKDFINGQMTDEVK
+124 MKDFINSQMTDEVK
-138 AATSTQIFSINQTD
+138 AAVGTQIFSVNQTD

-162 PRLLNHGLGE
+162 PRLLNNGLGALVEE
-172 LVAQMQQHCQQ
+172 LREHCARDAQ
-183 QPENHFYQAALLLL
+183 NTFYAAALILL
-197 EASQK
+197 EASQR
-202 HILRYAELAETMA
+202 HILRYAALAETLA
-215 ANCTDAQR
+215 TVCDEAPR
-223 REELLTIA
+223 REELRKIA

-248 CQLFWYMNIILQYES
+248 CQLFWYMNVILQYES
-263 NASSLSL
+263 NASSLSI

-276 MLPFYQASLTQG
+276 MLPFYQASLSQG
-288 EDPAFLKELL
+288 EEPAFLKEIL

-307 IVLLR
+307 VVLLR

-364 VRTNALIDTP
+364 VRVNELIDRP
-374 FLMKT
+374 FL
-379 AETIRLGTGIPQIFN
+379 F
-394 DEVVVPAFLNESN
+394 
-407 ASSLSLGRFDQYM
+407 
-420 LPFYQASLTQG
+420 
-431 EDPAFLKELLESLWV
+431 
-446 KCNDIVLLRS
+446 
-456 TSSARYFAG
+456 
-465 FPTGYTALLGG
+465 
-476 LTENGRSAVNV
+476 
-487 LSFLCLDAYQSV
+487 
-499 QLPQP
+499 
-504 NLGVRTNALID
+504 
-515 TPFLMKTAET
+515 KTAET

-556 DYSVV
+556 DYAVV
-561 GCVELSIPGR
+561 GCVELSIPGK

-582 LLKVMEICLHEN
+582 LLKVMEIAMQEN
-594 EGNAALT
+594 EGNAALS
-601 YEGLLEQIRAKISHY
+601 YEGLLGHIRAKINHY
-616 ITLMVEGSNICDIGH
+616 IALMVEGSNICDIGH

-638 LLSSFISDCLEKG
+638 LLSSFISDCLDAGK
-651 RDITDGGARYNFSG
+651 DITDGGARYNFSG

-673 LSDSLHALKGMVFE
+673 LSDSLHALKGLVFE

-694 ELLSVLKA
+694 ELLAVLNA
-702 NFATPEGEKVRA
+702 NFATSEGKKIRA

-726 IDEVDNIS
+726 VDDVDNIS

-739 HYCKEVEKYQ
+739 HYCKEVEKYR
-749 NPRGGYFTPGSYTVS
+749 NPRGGQFTPGSYTVS
-764 AHVPLGSVVGATP
+764 AHVPLGAVVGATP

-798 AQGPTAVLKSVSKL
+798 MQGPTAVLKSVSKL
-812 DNTLLSNGTLLNVK
+812 DNYLLSNGTLLNVK
-826 FTPATLEGEAGL
+826 FTPATLEGDAGL
-838 RKLADFLRAF
+838 QKLADFLRAF

-858 NVVNADT
+858 NVVNAET
-865 LREAQQRPQDYAG
+865 LREAQQRPQDFAG

>member
-1 MTNRISRLKTA
+1 MTNRTQRLKDR
-12 LFANTRE
+12 LFANPRE

-29 ASHRQTEGEPVIL
+29 ASHKQTEGEPVMI
-42 RRAKATAYILEHVEI
+42 RRAKATAWVLDHVQI
-57 SIRDEELIAG
+57 SIRDDELIAG
-67 NRTVKPR
+67 NRTIKPR

-101 FAISEEDKR
+101 FTISEEDKR
-110 IYREELFPYWEKRS
+110 IYREELFPYWENRS
-124 MKDFINGQMTDEVK
+124 MKDFINSQMTDEVK
-138 AATSTQIFSINQTD
+138 AAVSTQIFSVNQTD

-162 PRLLNHGLGE
+162 PRLLENGLAA
-172 LVAQMQQHCQQ
+172 LVAELKALNKQHPQ
-183 QPENHFYQAALLLL
+183 NSFYQAVLILL
-197 EASQK
+197 EASQR
-202 HILRYAELAETMA
+202 HILRYAALADEMA
-215 ANCTDAQR
+215 ASCVDPQR
-223 REELLTIA
+223 RKELETIG

-237 AQHKPQTFWQA
+237 ALHRPEDFWQA

-263 NASSLSL
+263 NASSISL

-276 MLPFYQASLTQG
+276 MLPYYQASLNRGQ
-288 EDPAFLKELL
+288 DPQFLQELL

-322 FPTGYTALLGGLTEN
+322 FPTGYTALLGGLTET
-337 GRSAVNVLSFLC
+337 GRSAVNILSFLS
-349 LDAYQSV
+349 LDAYQNV
-356 QLPQPNLG
+356 RLPQPNLG
-364 VRTNALIDTP
+364 VRVNELIDRP
-374 FLMKT
+374 FLRKT

-394 DEVVVPAFLNESN
+394 DEVV
-407 ASSLSLGRFDQYM
+407 
-420 LPFYQASLTQG
+420 
-431 EDPAFLKELLESLWV
+431 
-446 KCNDIVLLRS
+446 I
-456 TSSARYFAG
+456 
-465 FPTGYTALLGG
+465 
-476 LTENGRSAVNV
+476 
-487 LSFLCLDAYQSV
+487 
-499 QLPQP
+499 
-504 NLGVRTNALID
+504 
-515 TPFLMKTAET
+515 
-525 IRLGTGIPQIF
+525 
-536 NDEVVVPAFLNRGV
+536 PAFLNRGV

-582 LLKVMEICLHEN
+582 LLKVMEIVMLEN
-594 EGNAALT
+594 ESNPDIT
-601 YEGLLEQIRAKISHY
+601 WDGLINQIRDKIRYY
-616 ITLMVEGSNICDIGH
+616 IKLMVEGSNICDIGH

-638 LLSSFISDCLEKG
+638 LLSSFIEDCVQHG
-651 RDITDGGARYNFSG
+651 QDITEGGARYNFSG

-687 QQRLSFD
+687 QKRLSFA
-694 ELLSVLKA
+694 ELIAVLKA
-702 NFATPEGEKVRA
+702 NFQTPEGEKIRA

-734 AELLR
+734 ADLLR
-739 HYCKEVEKYQ
+739 FYCKEVERYQ
-749 NPRGGYFTPGSYTVS
+749 NPRGGHFTPGSYTVS

-777 DGRFAGEQLADGGLS
+777 DGRLAGEQLADGGLS

-798 AQGPTAVLKSVSKL
+798 VQGPTAVLKSVSKL
-812 DNTLLSNGTLLNVK
+812 DNFLLSNGTLLNVK
-826 FTPATLEGEAGL
+826 FTPATLAGDSGL
-838 RKLADFLRAF
+838 NKLADFLQAF
-848 TQLKLQHIQF
+848 TKLKLQHIQF

-865 LREAQQRPQDYAG
+865 LREAQQRPQDFAG

-886 SAFFVELSKEIQDD
+886 SAFFVELSQEIQDD

>member
-1 MTNRISRLKTA
+1 MTTRIERLKAA
-12 LFANTRE
+12 LFSAPRE

-29 ASHRQTEGEPVIL
+29 ASHRQTEGEPTLI
-42 RRAKATAYILEHVEI
+42 RRAKATAYILDHVEI
-57 SIRDEELIAG
+57 SLREDELIAG

-81 MDPYWLLKELDQF
+81 MDPYWLLKELDAF

-101 FAISEEDKR
+101 FAISEADKQV
-110 IYREELFPYWEKRS
+110 YREQLYPYWEKRS
-124 MKDFINGQMTDEVK
+124 MKDFINSQMPEEVK
-138 AATSTQIFSINQTD
+138 AATQTQIFSVNQTD

-162 PRLLNHGLGE
+162 PRLLNNGLDKLLTE
-172 LVAQMQQHCQQ
+172 LQRHVEQ
-183 QPENHFYQAALLLL
+183 QPDNAFYSAALLLL
-197 EASQK
+197 QASQR
-202 HILRYAELAETMA
+202 HILRYASLARRMA
-215 ANCTDAQR
+215 AECSDKVRSA
-223 REELLTIA
+223 ELLRIA
-231 EISRHN
+231 SVS
-237 AQHKPQTFWQA
+237 AQIAHHKPQDFYQA

-276 MLPFYQASLTQG
+276 MLPFYQASLNQG
-288 EDPAFLKELL
+288 EDPALLRELL

-322 FPTGYTALLGGLTEN
+322 FPTGYTILLGGLTET

-349 LDAYQSV
+349 LDAYQNIR
-356 QLPQPNLG
+356 LPQPNLG
-364 VRTNALIDTP
+364 VRVNEFIDRP
-374 FLMKT
+374 FL
-379 AETIRLGTGIPQIFN
+379 L
-394 DEVVVPAFLNESN
+394 
-407 ASSLSLGRFDQYM
+407 
-420 LPFYQASLTQG
+420 
-431 EDPAFLKELLESLWV
+431 
-446 KCNDIVLLRS
+446 
-456 TSSARYFAG
+456 
-465 FPTGYTALLGG
+465 
-476 LTENGRSAVNV
+476 
-487 LSFLCLDAYQSV
+487 
-499 QLPQP
+499 
-504 NLGVRTNALID
+504 
-515 TPFLMKTAET
+515 KTAET

-556 DYSVV
+556 DYAVV

-582 LLKVMEICLHEN
+582 LLKVMELTLLDN
-594 EGNAALT
+594 EGNNDLT
-601 YEGLLEQIRAKISHY
+601 YPQLLEQIREKIRHY
-616 ITLMVEGSNICDIGH
+616 VRLMAQGSNICDIGH

-638 LLSSFISDCLEKG
+638 LLSSFIEDCLQNGK
-651 RDITDGGARYNFSG
+651 DITEGGARYNFSG

-673 LSDSLHALKGMVFE
+673 LSDSLYALKGLVFD

-694 ELLSVLKA
+694 QLLTTLKA
-702 NFATPEGEKVRA
+702 NFATPEGEKIRA
-714 RLINRFEKYGND
+714 RLINRFDKYGND
-726 IDEVDNIS
+726 IDEVDLIS
-734 AELLR
+734 ADLLR
-739 HYCKEVEKYQ
+739 FYCKEVEQYR
-749 NPRGGYFTPGSYTVS
+749 NPRGGQFTPGSYTVS
-764 AHVPLGSVVGATP
+764 AHVPLGAVVGATP
-777 DGRFAGEQLADGGLS
+777 DGRYAGEQLADGGLS

-812 DNTLLSNGTLLNVK
+812 DNYLLSNGTLLNVK
-826 FTPATLEGEAGL
+826 FTPSTLEGQQGL
-838 RKLADFLRAF
+838 NKLADFIGAF
-848 TQLKLQHIQF
+848 TKLKLQHVQF
-858 NVVNADT
+858 NVVNAET
-865 LREAQQRPQDYAG
+865 LREAQARPQDFAG

>member
-1 MTNRISRLKTA
+1 MTNRTQRLKDL
-12 LFANTRE
+12 LFANPRE

-29 ASHRQTEGEPVIL
+29 ASHKQTEGEPVMI
-42 RRAKATAYILEHVEI
+42 RRAKATAWILDHVQI
-57 SIRDEELIAG
+57 SIRDDELIAG
-67 NRTVKPR
+67 NRTIKPR

-101 FAISEEDKR
+101 FNISEEDKR
-110 IYREELFPYWEKRS
+110 IYREELFPYWENRS
-124 MKDFINGQMTDEVK
+124 MKDFINAQMTDEVK
-138 AATSTQIFSINQTD
+138 NAVSTQIFSVNQTD

-162 PRLLNHGLGE
+162 PRLLENGLAA
-172 LVAQMQQHCQQ
+172 LVAEMKAVSQRHPQ
-183 QPENHFYQAALLLL
+183 NNFYQAVLILL
-197 EASQK
+197 EASQR
-202 HILRYAELAETMA
+202 HILRYAALADEMA
-215 ANCTDAQR
+215 ADCADEQR
-223 REELLTIA
+223 RKELETIA
-231 EISRHN
+231 NISRHN
-237 AQHKPQTFWQA
+237 AVHRPEDFWQA

-263 NASSLSL
+263 NASSISL

-276 MLPFYQASLTQG
+276 MLPYYQASLNRGQ
-288 EDPAFLKELL
+288 DPQFLQELL

-322 FPTGYTALLGGLTEN
+322 FPTGYTALLGGLTET
-337 GRSAVNVLSFLC
+337 GRSAVNILSFLS
-349 LDAYQSV
+349 LDAYQNV
-356 QLPQPNLG
+356 RLPQPNLG
-364 VRTNALIDTP
+364 VRVNELIDRP
-374 FLMKT
+374 FLRKT

-394 DEVVVPAFLNESN
+394 DEVV
-407 ASSLSLGRFDQYM
+407 
-420 LPFYQASLTQG
+420 
-431 EDPAFLKELLESLWV
+431 
-446 KCNDIVLLRS
+446 I
-456 TSSARYFAG
+456 
-465 FPTGYTALLGG
+465 
-476 LTENGRSAVNV
+476 
-487 LSFLCLDAYQSV
+487 
-499 QLPQP
+499 
-504 NLGVRTNALID
+504 
-515 TPFLMKTAET
+515 
-525 IRLGTGIPQIF
+525 
-536 NDEVVVPAFLNRGV
+536 PAFLNRGV

-582 LLKVMEICLHEN
+582 LLKVMEIVMLEN
-594 EGNAALT
+594 ESNPDIT
-601 YEGLLEQIRAKISHY
+601 WDGLINQIRDKIRYY
-616 ITLMVEGSNICDIGH
+616 IKLMVEGSNICDIGH

-638 LLSSFISDCLEKG
+638 LLSSFIEDCVQHG
-651 RDITDGGARYNFSG
+651 QDITAGGARYNFSG

-687 QQRLSFD
+687 QKRLSFA
-694 ELLSVLKA
+694 ELIAVLKA
-702 NFATPEGEKVRA
+702 NFQTPEGEKIRA

-734 AELLR
+734 AALLR
-739 HYCKEVEKYQ
+739 FYCKEVEQYQ
-749 NPRGGYFTPGSYTVS
+749 NPRGGQFTPGSYTVS

-777 DGRFAGEQLADGGLS
+777 DGRLAGEQLADGGLS

-798 AQGPTAVLKSVSKL
+798 VQGPTAVLKSVSKL
-812 DNTLLSNGTLLNVK
+812 DNFLLSNGTLLNVK
-826 FTPATLEGEAGL
+826 FTSATLAGDSGL
-838 RKLADFLRAF
+838 NKLADFLQAF
-848 TQLKLQHIQF
+848 TRLRLQHIQF

-865 LREAQQRPQDYAG
+865 LREAQQRPQDFAG

-886 SAFFVELSKEIQDD
+886 SAFFVELSQEIQDD